1 MERLDNHLPTLKAV
15 IIDFSSVNNV
25 DVTSVQH
32 MIDVRHQ
39 LDRYAAPDMV
49 DWHFA
54 HIKNRWTRRA
64 LAAAGF
70 GLPSNITNQDNGE
83 MPEIWAPIFSIAE
96 IGGEATGHGG
106 EHEDH
111 AHFNRR
117 SYIWEKQDNRQS
129 NIGIAEEGRGEYNDT
144 IAGSSNEKA
153 AVDIDTFRVE
163 TEPDIRHALVYSVNR
178 PFFHVDM
185 TSALESAIIHVRRRT
200 RNQPPVSVDIF
211 GDEATEA
218 AEATQDIA
226 PRI

>member
-1 MERLDNHLPTLKAV
+1 
-15 IIDFSSVNNV
+15 
-25 DVTSVQH
+25 

-39 LDRYAAPDMV
+39 LDRYAAPDVV

-70 GLPSNITNQDNGE
+70 GLPSNLTSQDNRE
-83 MPEIWAPIFSIAE
+83 TPEIWAPIFSIAE
-96 IGGEATGHGG
+96 LGGEATGHGG
-106 EHEDH
+106 EHADPV
-111 AHFNRR
+111 HFNRR

-144 IAGSSNEKA
+144 VAGSSNEKA
-153 AVDIDTFRVE
+153 TVDIDTFQVE
-163 TEPDIRHALVYSVNR
+163 TEPDVRHALVYSVNR

-185 TSALESAIIHVRRRT
+185 TSALESAIIHVRRRN
-200 RNQPPVSVDIF
+200 RNQPPVNVDLF
-211 GDEATEA
+211 GDEVV
-218 AEATQDIA
+218 AEATEDIA